1 MNGIHFKG
9 GPVIDFVVVILYLA
23 VMLYVGWRSRH
34 QSADSYWIGERKY
47 GTGRIS
53 ASLVATIFGASST
66 MGIIGLGYSR
76 GLTGAWWALIG
87 GIALVPF
94 GIFLA
99 SRVRRLKVYTLPDI
113 LKGAYGDRVAVPAG
127 IMISVAWCGVV
138 AAQLIAGGRL
148 LAGFLS
154 LDFQVALAFVAVVF
168 TLYTFW
174 GGQISVIRTDLWQ
187 FLLFMGGL
195 LVAMVF
201 LLGAF
206 REQPQLWQRIPPGHW
221 GFPVSPGF
229 GWYDVLVFYPLI
241 IGLPYLVGPDIY
253 SRALCAR
260 DDRAAGRSALRAA
273 MIIIPLSFLLALFG
287 VLARAKFPGIAA
299 ETALPEVL
307 NRNIPMGIRGLI
319 LAGFLGAIMSSADTC
334 LLSASTILT
343 LNVLRPF
350 HGGTGEAHLRIT
362 RIAVLA
368 LGFVAWLVASQ
379 QQGIISS
386 LLLGY
391 TVFVGGVV
399 FPTLA
404 ALFKGKIRITPW
416 GAFFAVVAGGGA
428 AILGKVK
435 GGSAMKA
442 VLTQGGQEFL
452 GTVLGPH
459 YLSIL
464 PIVLCLAVMFG
475 VSRMTR
481 YSQPVPEGISA
492 RPPAE

>member
-1 MNGIHFKG
+1 
-9 GPVIDFVVVILYLA
+9 
-23 VMLYVGWRSRH
+23 
-34 QSADSYWIGERKY
+34 
-47 GTGRIS
+47 
-53 ASLVATIFGASST
+53 
-66 MGIIGLGYSR
+66 
-76 GLTGAWWALIG
+76 
-87 GIALVPF
+87 
-94 GIFLA
+94 
-99 SRVRRLKVYTLPDI
+99 
-113 LKGAYGDRVAVPAG
+113 
-127 IMISVAWCGVV
+127 VAWCGVV

-148 LAGFLS
+148 LAGFLG
-154 LDFQVALAFVAVVF
+154 LDFQLALALVAIVF

-195 LVAMVF
+195 IVALAF

-206 REQPQLWQRIPPGHW
+206 SVQPQLWGQIPPGYLE
-221 GFPVSPGF
+221 FPVSPGF
-229 GWYDVLVFYPLI
+229 GWYEVLVFYPLI

-253 SRALCAR
+253 SRTLCAR
-260 DDRAAGRSALRAA
+260 DDRAARNSAMGAA

-287 VLARAKFPGIAA
+287 ILARARFPGIPA

-307 NRNIPMGIRGLI
+307 NHIIPMGLRGLI

-343 LNVLRPF
+343 LNVFGPF
-350 HGGTGEAHLRIT
+350 HVGKGEARLRIT

-368 LGFVAWLVASQ
+368 LGFVAWLIASR

-404 ALFKGKIRITPW
+404 ALFKGKLRITPW
-416 GAFFAVVAGGGA
+416 GAFYAVVAGGSV
-428 AILGKVK
+428 AILGKIK
-435 GGSAMKA
+435 GGAAMKA
-442 VLTQGGQEFL
+442 LLTQGGQEFL

-464 PIVLCLAVMFG
+464 PIILCLVVMFG
-475 VSRMTR
+475 VSRITR
-481 YSQPVPEGISA
+481 FSDDL
-492 RPPAE
+492 PAK

>member
-1 MNGIHFKG
+1 MFDLLI
-9 GPVIDFVVVILYLA
+9 VIGYFS
-23 VMLYVGWRSRH
+23 VMLYLGWRSRH

-53 ASLVATIFGASST
+53 SSLVATIFGASST

-76 GLTGAWWALIG
+76 GLTGAWWSLIG
-87 GIALVPF
+87 GIALIPF
-94 GIFLA
+94 AIFLA

-113 LKGAYGDRVAVPAG
+113 LRRAYGDRVAVPAG

-154 LDFQVALAFVAVVF
+154 LDFQIALMFVAIVF

-174 GGQISVIRTDLWQ
+174 GGQISVIKTDMWQ

-195 LVAMVF
+195 FVSLAF
-201 LLGAF
+201 LLTAF
-206 REQPQLWQRIPPGHW
+206 SAQPQLWRQIPPGHL
-221 GFPVSPGF
+221 GFPVSSGF
-229 GWYDVLVFYPLI
+229 GWYEVVVFYPLI

-253 SRALCAR
+253 SRILCAR
-260 DDRAAGRSALRAA
+260 DDGVARSSGLRAA
-273 MIIIPLSFLLALFG
+273 MIIIPISFLLALFG
-287 VLARAKFPGIAA
+287 ILARAKFPGIPA

-307 NRNIPMGIRGLI
+307 NHVIPVGLRGLI

-362 RIAVLA
+362 RVAVLA
-368 LGFVAWLVASQ
+368 LGFVAWLIASQ

-404 ALFKGKIRITPW
+404 AFFKGRLRVTPW
-416 GAFFAVVAGGGA
+416 GAFWAVVAGGGA
-428 AILGKVK
+428 AILGKIK
-435 GGSAMKA
+435 GGAPMKA
-442 VLTQGGQEFL
+442 IVTQRGQEFL
-452 GTVLGPH
+452 ETAMGPH

-464 PIVLCLAVMFG
+464 PIILCILVMFG
-475 VSRMTR
+475 VSRITR
-481 YSQPVPEGISA
+481 FALQNDLSDRVPT
-492 RPPAE
+492 RPTS

>member
-1 MNGIHFKG
+1 MFDLII
-9 GPVIDFVVVILYLA
+9 VIGYFS
-23 VMLYVGWRSRH
+23 VMLYMGWRSRH

-53 ASLVATIFGASST
+53 SSLVATIFGASST

-76 GLTGAWWALIG
+76 GLTGAWWSLIG
-87 GIALVPF
+87 GIALIPF
-94 GIFLA
+94 AIFLA

-113 LKGAYGDRVAVPAG
+113 LKKAYGDRVAVPAG

-154 LDFQVALAFVAVVF
+154 LDFQIALMVVAIVF

-174 GGQISVIRTDLWQ
+174 GGQISVIKTDMWQ

-195 LVAMVF
+195 CVSLAF
-201 LLGAF
+201 LLKAF
-206 REQPQLWQRIPPGHW
+206 SAQPQLWHQIPPGHL
-221 GFPVSPGF
+221 GFPVSSGF
-229 GWYDVLVFYPLI
+229 GWYEVLVFYPLI

-253 SRALCAR
+253 SRTLCAK
-260 DDRAAGRSALRAA
+260 DDKVAGSAALRAA
-273 MIIIPLSFLLALFG
+273 MIIIPISFLLALFG
-287 VLARAKFPGIAA
+287 ILARAKFPGIPP

-307 NRNIPMGIRGLI
+307 NQIIPMGLRGLI

-343 LNVLRPF
+343 LNVFRPF
-350 HGGTGEAHLRIT
+350 HGATGEAHLRIT
-362 RIAVLA
+362 RVAVLV
-368 LGFVAWLVASQ
+368 LGFVAWLIASQ

-404 ALFKGKIRITPW
+404 AFFKGRLRITSW
-416 GAFFAVVAGGGA
+416 GALGAVVAGGGA
-428 AILGKVK
+428 AILGKIK
-435 GGSAMKA
+435 GGALMKA
-442 VLTQGGQEFL
+442 IVTQRGQEFL
-452 GTVLGPH
+452 EAVLGPH

-464 PIVLCLAVMFG
+464 PIILCILVMFG
-475 VSRMTR
+475 VSHITR
-481 YSQPVPEGISA
+481 FALQVDLSDRVPI
-492 RPPAE
+492 RPPTE